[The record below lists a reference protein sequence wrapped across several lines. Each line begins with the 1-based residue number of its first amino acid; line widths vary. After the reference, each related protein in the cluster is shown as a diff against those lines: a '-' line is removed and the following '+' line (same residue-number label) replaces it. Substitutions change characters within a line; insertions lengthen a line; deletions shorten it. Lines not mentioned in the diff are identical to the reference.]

1 MLLKKSF
8 LDIKINKNY
17 YELIIVINLIQF
29 ELKIFIASMIN
40 ISILFFLL
48 NKKYI

>member
-29 ELKIFIASMIN
+29 ELKIFIASIMN

>member
-8 LDIKINKNY
+8 LDIKVNKNY

-29 ELKIFIASMIN
+29 ELKIFITSIMN